1 MDRLGIERLSE
12 MQSDTYEKITGT
24 VSDVVVVSPTG
35 SGKTLAFLLPLA
47 EMLDSSSLTLQAVVV
62 SPSRELAQQS
72 ARVLDSLRLGIK
84 YVCCHGGRS
93 AMEEHRMIKDVCP
106 QVVFGTPGRLN
117 DHISKGNLSPYG
129 VRTVVIDEFD
139 KCMEMGFHDEMS
151 KLLKSLAGV
160 RRRLL
165 FSATDAEQI
174 PAFVNMRSAVKLD
187 YSEGGISSRVSLYV
201 LKSRIK
207 DKLESLDGLL
217 CQLGGESSMV
227 FVNYRDSVERVAA
240 HLSGRGFSVSAYHGG
255 LEQEEREAAL
265 FKFSNGS
272 NNVLVST
279 DIASRG
285 LDIPAVGNI
294 IHYHL
299 PLTREAYIHRA
310 GRTAR
315 WTSSGRSIFILSPG
329 ESLPDFVEEDC
340 GEWSLPEGLPDPKPS
355 SMVTIYIGKGKKDKI
370 SKADVVGFLCKKAG
384 LAQGEI
390 GRIDIRERYAY
401 AAVPRERLDCVLR
414 KANGEKIK
422 GQKTIVASMK

>member
-93 AMEEHRMIKDVCP
+93 AMEEHRMIKDACP

-187 YSEGGISSRVSLYV
+187 YSEGG
-201 LKSRIK
+201 
-207 DKLESLDGLL
+207 
-217 CQLGGESSMV
+217 
-227 FVNYRDSVERVAA
+227 
-240 HLSGRGFSVSAYHGG
+240 
-255 LEQEEREAAL
+255 
-265 FKFSNGS
+265 
-272 NNVLVST
+272 
-279 DIASRG
+279 
-285 LDIPAVGNI
+285 
-294 IHYHL
+294 
-299 PLTREAYIHRA
+299 
-310 GRTAR
+310 
-315 WTSSGRSIFILSPG
+315 TSSA
-329 ESLPDFVEEDC
+329 ES
-340 GEWSLPEGLPDPKPS
+340 GG
-355 SMVTIYIGKGKKDKI
+355 
-370 SKADVVGFLCKKAG
+370 A
-384 LAQGEI
+384 
-390 GRIDIRERYAY
+390 
-401 AAVPRERLDCVLR
+401 CV
-414 KANGEKIK
+414 
-422 GQKTIVASMK
+422 